1 MASDQSGRPGETMD
15 FPAFLERYRTDVA
28 LRQLHLVR
36 VAMGLFWALAVV
48 AYNHFRIAAPGAE
61 AVVTRVATVVC
72 AVHVVAC
79 LVTFLIARRRLLA
92 DMRRDGGSL
101 RERAWQVANFVQRR
115 GNTLLMLAF
124 TGQVLVLIGTE
135 FKLRLFGADGEVLL
149 VALVPTLLL
158 AAHGIG
164 EIPTRERLCRL
175 YERLVRHTS
184 PMAQAPA

>member
-1 MASDQSGRPGETMD
+1 MASDMAGRTGTEVAD
-15 FPAFLERYRTDVA
+15 FASFLERYRTDVA

-36 VAMGLFWALAVV
+36 VAMGVFWALAVV

-61 AVVTRVATVVC
+61 AVVTRVATMVC
-72 AVHVVAC
+72 AAHVLAC
-79 LVTFLIARRRLLA
+79 LVTFIIARRRLLA
-92 DMRRDGGSL
+92 DLRREAPTL

-124 TGQVLVLIGTE
+124 TGQVLVLLGTE

-149 VALVPTLLL
+149 VALIPTLLL
-158 AAHGIG
+158 MAHGIG

-175 YERLVRHTS
+175 YGRLVRL
-184 PMAQAPA
+184 APPTVPT